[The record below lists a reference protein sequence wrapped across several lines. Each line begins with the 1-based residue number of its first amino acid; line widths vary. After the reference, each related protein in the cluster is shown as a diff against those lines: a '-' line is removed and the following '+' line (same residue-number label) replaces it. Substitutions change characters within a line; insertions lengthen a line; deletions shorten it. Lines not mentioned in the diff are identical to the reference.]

1 MPVSSL
7 STVQHLPMQKEEE
20 ESPCVHVS
28 CLQVRNVVRNAMSP
42 SFPDPVYITKTSLPR
57 WRG

>member
-57 WRG
+57 